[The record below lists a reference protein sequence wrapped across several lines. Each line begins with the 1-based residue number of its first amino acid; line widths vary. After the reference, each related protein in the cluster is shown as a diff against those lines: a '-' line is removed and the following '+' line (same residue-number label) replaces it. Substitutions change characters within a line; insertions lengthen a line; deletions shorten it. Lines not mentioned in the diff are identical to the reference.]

1 MDAESMRTSL
11 ALISLPVAF
20 AAAAAA
26 YVTIGVSTPAPPL
39 TPERIAALPRA
50 QQAVWQA
57 YLERSNRQRLADRAA
72 FDAELKKSGLASALV
87 PANGNGVGRLLN
99 RPGEWFAGEEAS
111 RFADFVVSFQTPA
124 GGWSK
129 NVNLTDHARRAGE
142 SFAPNNSS
150 THLAPGDF
158 DAPHDL
164 QWNYI
169 GTLDNDATTTEMRF
183 LAKTAA
189 AAKDPERYR
198 AAFLRGLDYLF
209 AAQFPNGGWPQIWPL
224 EGSYHDAVTFNDGAA
239 IKAINLLQDVAD
251 GKNEFAFVS
260 ASARTKARGAVK
272 KGLECILAAQIVH
285 DGRRT
290 VWGQQHDSLS
300 LLPVAGRN
308 YEPAAQSSSESAAV
322 CVFLMRMERPDAAVV
337 NAVHAA
343 AAWFRKTAIYGK
355 AYRNTAEDR
364 VLVDAPGAGPLWA
377 RYYEIGTDRPI
388 FGDRDK
394 SIHDDVTELSFE
406 RRTGYSWYN
415 AGAQQALD
423 RYAEWS
429 AAHPQK

>member
-1 MDAESMRTSL
+1 MRRTKC
-11 ALISLPVAF
+11 LICCLLVF
-20 AAAAAA
+20 VAAAAA

-39 TPERIAALPRA
+39 TAERIAGLPRA
-50 QQAVWQA
+50 QQAVWRS
-57 YLERSNRQRLADRAA
+57 YLERSNRQRLADRAT
-72 FDAELKKSGLASALV
+72 FDAELKKSGRGKALI
-87 PANGNGVGRLLN
+87 PANGNGAGRLLN
-99 RPGEWFAGEEAS
+99 RPAEWFASEEAQ
-111 RFADFVVSFQTPA
+111 RFADIVVSFQTPA

-129 NVNLTDHARRAGE
+129 NINLTDHVRQAGE
-142 SFAPNNSS
+142 SYAPSNSS

-164 QWNYI
+164 EWNYI
-169 GTLDNDATTTEMRF
+169 GTLDNDATTGELRF
-183 LAKTAA
+183 LAKAAA

-198 AAFLRGLDYLF
+198 KAILRGLDYLF
-209 AAQFPNGGWPQIWPL
+209 AAQYPNGGWPQIWPL
-224 EGSYHDAVTFNDGAA
+224 EGGYHDAITFNDGAA
-239 IKAINLLQDVAD
+239 TKAMDLLQDVAS
-251 GKNEFAFVS
+251 GSGAFGFVPES
-260 ASARTKARGAVK
+260 VRAKARSSVNR
-272 KGLECILAAQIVH
+272 GLQCILAAQIIH

-290 VWGQQHDSLS
+290 VWGQQHDTLS
-300 LLPVAGRN
+300 LQPVAGRN

-322 CVFLMRMERPDAAVV
+322 CLFLMRIETPDAAVV
-337 NAVHAA
+337 EAVHAA
-343 AAWFRKTAIYGK
+343 AAWFGKTAIYGK

-364 VLVDAPGAGPLWA
+364 RLLDAPGAGPLWA

-394 SIHDDVTELSFE
+394 SIHDDVTELSWE

-429 AAHPQK
+429 RANSPNRGR